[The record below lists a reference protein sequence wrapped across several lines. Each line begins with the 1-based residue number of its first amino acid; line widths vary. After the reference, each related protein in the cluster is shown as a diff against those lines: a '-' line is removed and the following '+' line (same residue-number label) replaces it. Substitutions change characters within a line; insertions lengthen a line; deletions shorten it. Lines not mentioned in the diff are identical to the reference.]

1 MRVKTC
7 GEVKKSSRLWLL
19 SCKNMEEHTGHQ
31 SQIRHRHS
39 LSQTEVSL
47 SIGFL
52 DDINEL
58 KALVK

>member
-1 MRVKTC
+1 
-7 GEVKKSSRLWLL
+7 
-19 SCKNMEEHTGHQ
+19 MEEHTGHQ
-31 SQIRHRHS
+31 SQIRCRHS